1 MNCFIASGDAVK
13 CPKDTYSLF
22 KGRISTIKRKT
33 TLTFPGPLG
42 KYFWH
47 LGSESRKTVNTNGQG
62 NGVSYDSS
70 GDEENDKR
78 EAVIIVS
85 NSCPTFS
92 PSTL

>member
-1 MNCFIASGDAVK
+1 MNM
-13 CPKDTYSLF
+13 
-22 KGRISTIKRKT
+22 
-33 TLTFPGPLG
+33 
-42 KYFWH
+42 
-47 LGSESRKTVNTNGQG
+47 NGQE

-70 GDEENDKR
+70 GDEENDKG